1 MIEFNLEA
9 KQEQIDF
16 IAARQERMEAI
27 LKMFNKKFD
36 EEVLDKVVITDEK
49 DDY

>member
-36 EEVLDKVVITDEK
+36 EEVLDKVITDEK